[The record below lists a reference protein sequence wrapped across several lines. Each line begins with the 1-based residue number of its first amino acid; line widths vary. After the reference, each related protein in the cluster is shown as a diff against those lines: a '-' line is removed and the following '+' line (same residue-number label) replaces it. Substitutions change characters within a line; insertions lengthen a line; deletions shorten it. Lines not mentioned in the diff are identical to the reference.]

1 MVKLFLHSDT
11 SILAYSSAT
20 VFSSVSFD
28 HFTSPPVMFFGLFDR
43 SPRVTPIL
51 TIPPEGVSRFLLR
64 GATMRLLIPFFP
76 KGSHRLTRA
85 TMSLFFRYLFLP
97 KNKSHPELLDGW
109 KKLTLHGL
117 PW

>member
-76 KGSHRLTRA
+76 KRFSPSHPSDYVA
-85 TMSLFFRYLFLP
+85 FFRYLFLP